1 VLLFLLRLYMHR
13 TLRHRRHRDI
23 QQNYSE
29 KLPYLYTYILRSY
42 ILDTLYNKTHTQQTH
57 PVGDAALFF
66 QAKKKKRRVWYMF

>member
-1 VLLFLLRLYMHR
+1 MHR

-42 ILDTLYNKTHTQQTH
+42 ILDTLYNKTS
-57 PVGDAALFF
+57 AAFYCIKYVLLY
-66 QAKKKKRRVWYMF
+66 KVSRI